1 MSEDWYYSTK
11 GTRLGPVAPPELKRL
26 ADSGQLL
33 PTDLVWKE
41 GLKNWVAASK
51 VKGLFAIPA
60 GPPPLPQGGSAAA
73 SDGDL
78 RPKIDA
84 AAKAATDVAQAAMQS
99 IAASAEDLRPKIG
112 VAAKAAADVAQAAVQ
127 SIAASKPIAG
137 FHIQRA
143 GLGVA
148 AIIGALTT
156 FMPWLTA
163 PIVGT
168 VYGTAGDGWG
178 TLALFIPA
186 LVLTWRGDR
195 LQPIGGVKRFV
206 AAVPPAIASMIGI
219 WKIVDI
225 NMRLSKMNSD
235 MAGNPFGT
243 ALARVASTTTQTGI
257 GLYLLVL
264 SGAAAAAAV
273 FLLKSKNEKVSL

>member
-1 MSEDWYYSTK
+1 MAEDWYYSIQ
-11 GTRLGPVAPPELKRL
+11 GTRFGPVTPAEVKRL
-26 ADSGQLL
+26 AESGQLS

-41 GLKNWVAASK
+41 GLKNWVAASN
-51 VKGLFAIPA
+51 VKGLFVTPP
-60 GPPPLPQGGSAAA
+60 GPPPLPPGG
-73 SDGDL
+73 
-78 RPKIDA
+78 
-84 AAKAATDVAQAAMQS
+84 VAPPAP
-99 IAASAEDLRPKIG
+99 EDLRPK
-112 VAAKAAADVAQAAVQ
+112 VEAAAKAAADVAQAAMQ

-168 VYGTAGDGWG
+168 VYGTAGDGWI
-178 TLALFIPA
+178 TLALFIPSLA
-186 LVLTWRGDR
+186 LTWLGDR
-195 LQPIGGVKRFV
+195 LQPISGSRRFF
-206 AAVPPAIASMIGI
+206 AAVPPAIASLIGI
-219 WKIVDI
+219 WKIVGV
-225 NMRLSKMNSD
+225 NMHLSKMKSE
-235 MAGNPFGT
+235 MADNPFG
-243 ALARVASTTTQTGI
+243 AAMAQVASTTTQTRI

-273 FLLKSKNEKVSL
+273 FLLKSKSDRVSLS